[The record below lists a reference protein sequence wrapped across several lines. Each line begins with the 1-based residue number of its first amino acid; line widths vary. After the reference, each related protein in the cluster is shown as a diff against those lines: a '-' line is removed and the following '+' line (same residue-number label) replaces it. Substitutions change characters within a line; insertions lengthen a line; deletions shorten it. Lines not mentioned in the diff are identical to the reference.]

1 MTTESGIKRKL
12 CRDLPR
18 EKGEAFEVWNKEL
31 LDAGHGEGDEDAS
44 WSDTFLGQDPR
55 VGLTP
60 AQTRRRAER
69 NRKAASALL
78 GVIPDTDLK
87 AVIRSAAVN
96 RPAGA
101 PGLRTDAT
109 LAYNTLVAKQRVPQ
123 SSLRVQNKL
132 DEFNAIRIRS
142 HVGVSVDSLSK
153 LDSKYTADNA
163 ELPAAVRFNA
173 DQITE
178 KFLAAITF
186 PAAIATHASQLLQ
199 SPKASLPPH
208 LYQPPVAAAGVIPA
222 VPGGWLR
229 SAVVT
234 EFDEL

>member
-109 LAYNTLVAKQRVPQ
+109 LAYN
-123 SSLRVQNKL
+123 
-132 DEFNAIRIRS
+132 
-142 HVGVSVDSLSK
+142 
-153 LDSKYTADNA
+153 
-163 ELPAAVRFNA
+163 
-173 DQITE
+173 
-178 KFLAAITF
+178 
-186 PAAIATHASQLLQ
+186 
-199 SPKASLPPH
+199 
-208 LYQPPVAAAGVIPA
+208 
-222 VPGGWLR
+222 
-229 SAVVT
+229 
-234 EFDEL
+234 